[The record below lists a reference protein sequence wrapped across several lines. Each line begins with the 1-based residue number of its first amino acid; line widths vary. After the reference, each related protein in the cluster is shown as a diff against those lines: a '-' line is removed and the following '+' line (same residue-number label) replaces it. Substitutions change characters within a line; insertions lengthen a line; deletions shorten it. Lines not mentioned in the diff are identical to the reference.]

1 MKTVKVL
8 ITIAIIIGVFALIKI
23 FLLTPK
29 MPVNA
34 GGGGSQK
41 APPSPVNI
49 YVVTAQVLQNN
60 VYATG
65 TLLANEEVMLLPE
78 ISGKIVGLYIHE
90 GSPVRKGDLLLK
102 INDADYQAQLK
113 KMELQLKIADEKL
126 ARLKQLLNIQGI
138 SQEEYDI
145 ALNLSNTAKA
155 DIEYTRAQ
163 IAKTEL
169 RAPFNGIM
177 GLKYVSEGSTIT
189 TSTRIASIQ
198 QVNPMKVD
206 FSVPEKY
213 AGSLNQNDNIT
224 FTVSDN
230 NKPFK
235 ARIFAIEPKIDQTT
249 RTLQI
254 RAVTDNTKNELFAGA
269 FAKIELP
276 LRTIDNA
283 LMIPTEAIIPILK
296 GKKVF
301 ICKDG
306 KAQEVII
313 ETGIRTD
320 TQVQVLSGL
329 NVGDS
334 VITTGIMQLKP
345 GAPVRSINA
354 NSK

>member
-1 MKTVKVL
+1 MKTIKV
-8 ITIAIIIGVFALIKI
+8 ISTIAIIIGAFALIKI
-23 FLLTPK
+23 FFLTPK
-29 MPVNA
+29 APAAPAGGPNQKLPPAPVNM
-34 GGGGSQK
+34 
-41 APPSPVNI
+41 
-49 YVVTAQVLQNN
+49 YVVSPQALQNN

-78 ISGKIVGLYIHE
+78 ISGKIIGLFIHE
-90 GSPVRKGDLLLK
+90 GSSVRKGDLLLK
-102 INDADYQAQLK
+102 INDADFQAQRR

-145 ALNLSNTAKA
+145 ALNLTNTIKA
-155 DIEYTRAQ
+155 DIDYIKAQ

-189 TSTRIASIQ
+189 TATRIASIQ
-198 QVNPMKVD
+198 QVNPIKID

-213 AGSLNQNDNIT
+213 AGTLNQNDNIT
-224 FTVSDN
+224 FTVSEN
-230 NKPFK
+230 SKQYK
-235 ARIFAIEPKIDQTT
+235 ARIYAIEPKIDQAT

-254 RAVTDNTKNELFAGA
+254 RALTDNSKNELFAGA

-283 LMIPTEAIIPILK
+283 LMIPTEAVIPILK

-320 TQVQVLSGL
+320 TQVQVVSGL
-329 NVGDS
+329 KIGDS

-345 GAPVRSINA
+345 GAPVRSLKA
-354 NSK
+354 NSN

>member
-1 MKTVKVL
+1 MKTIKVI
-8 ITIAIIIGVFALIKI
+8 ITIAIIIGAFALIKI
-23 FLLTPK
+23 FFLTPK
-29 MPVNA
+29 SPGAPAGGPTQKMPPAPVNM
-34 GGGGSQK
+34 
-41 APPSPVNI
+41 
-49 YVVTAQVLQNN
+49 YVVAPQVLQNN

-90 GSPVRKGDLLLK
+90 GSQMRKGDLLLK
-102 INDADYQAQLK
+102 INDADFQAQLR
-113 KMELQLKIADEKL
+113 KMELQLKIADEKV
-126 ARLKQLLNIQGI
+126 ARLKQLLSIQGI

-145 ALNLSNTAKA
+145 ALNQSNTIKA
-155 DIEYTRAQ
+155 DIDYIKAQ

-189 TSTRIASIQ
+189 TATRIASIQ
-198 QVNPMKVD
+198 QVNPIKID

-213 AGSLNQNDNIT
+213 AGTLNQNDNIA
-224 FTVSDN
+224 FTVSEN
-230 NKPFK
+230 NKQYK
-235 ARIFAIEPKIDQTT
+235 ARIYAIEPKIDQAT

-254 RAVTDNTKNELFAGA
+254 RALTDNSKNELFAGA

-283 LMIPTEAIIPILK
+283 LMIPTEAVIPILK

-320 TQVQVLSGL
+320 TQVQVVSGL
-329 NVGDS
+329 KIGDS

-345 GAPVRSINA
+345 GAPVRSLKT
-354 NSK
+354 NSN